1 MEDTNKTNT
10 ESTSIEQ
17 VDINLDELLGTPGAE
32 NVMLP
37 DGNGKKADAK
47 PSIFSSTTPD
57 LSFID
62 NELDEDDS
70 DNSKEEK
77 VDVDAL
83 IKDAD
88 PDDDFTGA
96 KDTETSEKQ
105 VGRPKVEKSGLAEVF
120 GKMIESGKIV
130 PFDDDKSLE
139 DYSVRDFEE
148 LLEANISEVENRVR
162 QEVPLEF
169 FDELPEELQVAAQY
183 VANGGNDL
191 KGLFKILSEVEEH
204 RELNPKV
211 ERDQEIILRE
221 YLRATNFGTD
231 DDIEEEILGWKDRGE
246 LESKASKF
254 KPKLDKMQ
262 EQVVAH
268 KLAQQEHIRKQQEAA
283 AQKYMQNV
291 YTTLQPGELNGV
303 KLDKKTQSL
312 LYSGLVQPQYP
323 SMSGK
328 PTNLL
333 GHLLEKYQ
341 YVEPRHDLIAEALW
355 LLADPDGYKG
365 KIRSQGQQQTV
376 EKTVRQ
382 LKTEQAKMQSSTP
395 VVEREEA
402 RQRRIPRNDNFFK
415 R

>member
-1 MEDTNKTNT
+1 MSTTNQNND
-10 ESTSIEQ
+10 STSVEE
-17 VDINLDELLGTPGAE
+17 VEINLDEILGTPGAE

-37 DGNGKKADAK
+37 DGDGKKTEVK
-47 PSIFSSTTPD
+47 PSIFSSTSPD

-62 NELDEDDS
+62 NDS
-70 DNSKEEK
+70 DDDDDESNEK
-77 VDVDAL
+77 KIDVDAL

-88 PDDDFTGA
+88 PDDDFSGP
-96 KDTETSEKQ
+96 KDDAPAEKP

-120 GKMIESGKIV
+120 NKMIEAGKIV
-130 PFDDDKSLE
+130 PFDDDKPLE
-139 DYSVRDFEE
+139 EYSVKDFEE
-148 LLEANISEVENRVR
+148 LLDANFNEVESRVR
-162 QEVPLEF
+162 QETPLEF
-169 FDELPEELQVAAQY
+169 FDSLPEELQYAAKY
-183 VANGGNDL
+183 VADGGQDL

-204 RELNPKV
+204 RELNPKN
-211 ERDQEIILRE
+211 ERDQEVILRE
-221 YLRATNFGTD
+221 YLRATNFGND
-231 DDIEEEILGWKDRGE
+231 DDIDEEILGWKDRGE
-246 LESKASKF
+246 LEAKAMKF

-262 EQVVAH
+262 EQVVAQ
-268 KLAQQEHIRKQQEAA
+268 KVVQQEKIRKQQEAA

-291 YTTLQPGELNGV
+291 YTTLQPGDLNGV
-303 KLDKKTQSL
+303 KLDKKTQSM
-312 LYSGLVQPQYP
+312 LYAGLVQPQYP
-323 SMSGK
+323 SMSGR

-365 KIRSQGQQQTV
+365 KIRNQGQQQTV

-395 VVEREEA
+395 VVERDET
-402 RQRRIPRNDNFFK
+402 RQRRIPRGDNFFK

>member
-1 MEDTNKTNT
+1 MSTT
-10 ESTSIEQ
+10 EQNNDSTSVEE
-17 VDINLDELLGTPGAE
+17 VEINLDEILGTPGAE

-37 DGNGKKADAK
+37 DGDGKKTEAK
-47 PSIFSSTTPD
+47 PSIFSSTSPD

-62 NELDEDDS
+62 NDS
-70 DNSKEEK
+70 DDDDESKEKK
-77 VDVDAL
+77 VDVDAI
-83 IKDAD
+83 IKEAD
-88 PDDDFTGA
+88 PEDDFSGP
-96 KDTETSEKQ
+96 KDDAPVEKSA
-105 VGRPKVEKSGLAEVF
+105 GRPKIEKSGLAEVF
-120 GKMIESGKIV
+120 NKMIEAGKIV
-130 PFDDDKSLE
+130 PFDDDKPLE
-139 DYSVRDFEE
+139 EYSVKDFEE
-148 LLEANISEVENRVR
+148 LLDANFSEVENRVR
-162 QEVPLEF
+162 QETPQEF
-169 FDELPEELQVAAQY
+169 YDSLPDELLYAAKY
-183 VANGGNDL
+183 VSDGGQDL

-204 RELNPKV
+204 RELNPKN
-211 ERDQEIILRE
+211 ERDQEVILRE
-221 YLRATNFGTD
+221 YLRATNFGND
-231 DDIEEEILGWKDRGE
+231 DDIDEEILGWKDRGE
-246 LESKASKF
+246 LEAKAMKF

-262 EQVVAH
+262 EQVVAQ
-268 KLAQQEHIRKQQEAA
+268 KVAQQEKIRKQQEAA
-283 AQKYMQNV
+283 AQHYMQNV

-303 KLDKKTQSL
+303 KLDKKTQSM

-323 SMSGK
+323 SMSGR

-365 KIRSQGQQQTV
+365 KIRNQGQQQTV

-395 VVEREEA
+395 VVEREET

>member
-1 MEDTNKTNT
+1 MSATNQNND
-10 ESTSIEQ
+10 STSVEE
-17 VDINLDELLGTPGAE
+17 VEINLDDILGTPGAE

-37 DGNGKKADAK
+37 DNDGKKAEVK
-47 PSIFSSTTPD
+47 PNIFSSTSPD
-57 LSFID
+57 MSFID
-62 NELDEDDS
+62 NESDDDDS
-70 DNSKEEK
+70 DDSKENN
-77 VDVDAL
+77 VDVDSI
-83 IKDAD
+83 IKEAD
-88 PDDDFTGA
+88 PEDDFSGP
-96 KDTETSEKQ
+96 KETETNEKP

-120 GKMIESGKIV
+120 NKMIESGKIV
-130 PFDDDKSLE
+130 PFDDDKPLE
-139 DYSVRDFEE
+139 EYSVKDFEE
-148 LLEANISEVENRVR
+148 LLDANFNEMESRLR
-162 QEVPLEF
+162 QETPLEF
-169 FDELPEELQVAAQY
+169 FDSLPEELQYAAKY
-183 VANGGNDL
+183 VADGGADL

-204 RELNPKV
+204 RELNPKS
-211 ERDQEIILRE
+211 ERDQEVILRE

-231 DDIEEEILGWKDRGE
+231 DDIDEEIIGWKDRGE
-246 LESKASKF
+246 LEAKAMKF

-262 EQVVAH
+262 EQVVAR
-268 KLAQQEHIRKQQEAA
+268 KVAEQEQIRKRQEAA
-283 AQKYMQNV
+283 AQHYMQNV

-312 LYSGLVQPQYP
+312 LYAGLVQPQYP

-355 LLADPDGYKG
+355 LLADPEGYKG
-365 KIRSQGQQQTV
+365 KIRNQGQQQTV

-395 VVEREEA
+395 VVEREET

>member
-1 MEDTNKTNT
+1 MSTTNQNND
-10 ESTSIEQ
+10 STSVEE
-17 VDINLDELLGTPGAE
+17 VEINLDEILGTPGAE

-37 DGNGKKADAK
+37 DGDGKKTEVK
-47 PSIFSSTTPD
+47 PNIFSSTSPD

-62 NELDEDDS
+62 NESDEDDS
-70 DNSKEEK
+70 DDSPEKK
-77 VDVDAL
+77 VDVDSI
-83 IKDAD
+83 IKEAD
-88 PDDDFTGA
+88 PEDDFSGP
-96 KDTETSEKQ
+96 KDIETNEKP

-120 GKMIESGKIV
+120 NKMIESGKIV
-130 PFDDDKSLE
+130 PFDDDKPLE
-139 DYSVRDFEE
+139 EYSVKDFEE
-148 LLEANISEVENRVR
+148 LLDANFNEMENRLR
-162 QEVPLEF
+162 QETPLEF
-169 FDELPEELQVAAQY
+169 FDSLPEELQYAAKY
-183 VANGGNDL
+183 VADGGADL

-204 RELNPKV
+204 RELNPKN
-211 ERDQEIILRE
+211 ERDQEVILRE

-231 DDIEEEILGWKDRGE
+231 DDIDEEIIGWKDRGE
-246 LESKASKF
+246 LEAKAMKF

-262 EQVVAH
+262 EQVVAR
-268 KLAQQEHIRKQQEAA
+268 KVAEQEKIRKQQEAA
-283 AQKYMQNV
+283 AQHYMQNV
-291 YTTLQPGELNGV
+291 YSTLQPGELNGV
-303 KLDKKTQSL
+303 KLDKKTQSM

-323 SMSGK
+323 SMSGR

-365 KIRSQGQQQTV
+365 KIRNQGQQQTV

-382 LKTEQAKMQSSTP
+382 LKTEQAKMQSSAP
-395 VVEREEA
+395 VVEREET

>member
-1 MEDTNKTNT
+1 MSTTNQNND
-10 ESTSIEQ
+10 STSIEE
-17 VDINLDELLGTPGAE
+17 VEINLDEILGTPGAE

-37 DGNGKKADAK
+37 DGDGKKTEAK
-47 PSIFSSTTPD
+47 PSIFSSTSPD

-62 NELDEDDS
+62 NDS
-70 DNSKEEK
+70 DDDDDESKEKK
-77 VDVDAL
+77 VDVDAI
-83 IKDAD
+83 IKEAD
-88 PDDDFTGA
+88 PEDDFSGP
-96 KDTETSEKQ
+96 KDEEPAAEKQ
-105 VGRPKVEKSGLAEVF
+105 VGRPKIEKSGLAEVF
-120 GKMIESGKIV
+120 SKMIEAGKIV
-130 PFDDDKSLE
+130 PFDDDKPLE
-139 DYSVRDFEE
+139 EYSVKDFEE
-148 LLEANISEVENRVR
+148 LIEANFNEVENRVR
-162 QEVPLEF
+162 QETPQEF
-169 FDELPEELQVAAQY
+169 YDSLPDELLYAAKY
-183 VANGGNDL
+183 VSDGGQDL

-204 RELNPKV
+204 RELNPKN
-211 ERDQEIILRE
+211 ERDQEVILRE
-221 YLRATNFGTD
+221 YLRATNFGND
-231 DDIEEEILGWKDRGE
+231 DDIDEEILGWKDRGE
-246 LESKASKF
+246 LEAKAMKF

-262 EQVVAH
+262 EQVVAQ
-268 KLAQQEHIRKQQEAA
+268 KVAQQEKIRKQQEAA
-283 AQKYMQNV
+283 AQHYMQNV

-303 KLDKKTQSL
+303 KLDKKTQSM

-323 SMSGK
+323 SMSGR

-365 KIRSQGQQQTV
+365 KIRNQGQQQTV

-395 VVEREEA
+395 VVEREET